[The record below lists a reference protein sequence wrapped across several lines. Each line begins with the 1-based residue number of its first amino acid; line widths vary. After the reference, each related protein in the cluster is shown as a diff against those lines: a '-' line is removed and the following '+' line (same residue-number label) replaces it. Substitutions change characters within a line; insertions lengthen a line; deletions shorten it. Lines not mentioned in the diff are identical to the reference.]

1 MKEKKKKEKR
11 KRKKEK
17 KKVMWYKFRTKI
29 NKKIVQIPT
38 KIIFV
43 CAKNSCNN
51 LIILRAFTIHDAL
64 NKTPKKFSGLEPGGD
79 GQ

>member
-51 LIILRAFTIHDAL
+51 LIILRALQVMISCLIIMFYEYDYGVF
-64 NKTPKKFSGLEPGGD
+64 KFY
-79 GQ
+79 